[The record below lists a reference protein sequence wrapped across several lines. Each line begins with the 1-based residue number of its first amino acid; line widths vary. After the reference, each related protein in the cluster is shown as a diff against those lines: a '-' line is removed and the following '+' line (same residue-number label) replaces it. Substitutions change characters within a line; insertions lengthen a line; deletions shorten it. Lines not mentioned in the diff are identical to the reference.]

1 MPDFAPL
8 DDILQRVVSAD
19 PDQRVPGVVATVT
32 RSDGDVYVGAAG
44 ARSLDDPTPM
54 TADTVFAVFS
64 CTKALTSTTV
74 LQCVEDGLLDLD
86 APASEY
92 VPELGEL
99 PVLDGFAADGS
110 QILRAP
116 TTPITTRMLLLHT
129 AGLSYSFFSEE
140 YARLLAETGQ
150 PDILTASRD
159 CLRSPLL
166 FDPGTRWS
174 YGTNMDWAGLVVE
187 SIRGQR
193 LSEVMQKRV
202 FDPLGMSESGFV
214 MTDSMAARR
223 AEVHQR
229 LDDGSLVP
237 TGLVLDQEPEVDMGG
252 HGVYATI
259 GDYTK
264 YLRMWL
270 RDGEGEHGR
279 VLRAETVRSAS
290 VNGLGD
296 LKVGMLASS
305 APALTHD
312 AEFFPGQSKSWAYS
326 FMVNDDEAP
335 TGRTAGSL
343 AWAGLANLYYW
354 IDREKDVAGMWGT
367 QILPFAD
374 PASVGGYLDFETA
387 VYRAIS

>member
-19 PDQRVPGVVATVT
+19 GAERVPGVVATVT
-32 RSDGDVYVGAAG
+32 RSDGDVYARAAG
-44 ARSLDDPTPM
+44 FRSVDDTAPM
-54 TADTVFAVFS
+54 TTDTVFAVFS
-64 CTKALTSTTV
+64 CTKALASTTV
-74 LQCVEDGLLDLD
+74 LQCVEDGLIDLD
-86 APASEY
+86 APAAEY
-92 VPELGEL
+92 VPEIGDLQ
-99 PVLDGFAADGS
+99 VLDGFAADGS

-116 TTPITTRMLLLHT
+116 STPITTRMLLLHT
-129 AGLSYSFFSEE
+129 AGFSYSFFSEE
-140 YARLLAETGQ
+140 YARLLADTGQ
-150 PDILTASRD
+150 PDILAASRE

-174 YGTNMDWAGLVVE
+174 YGTNIDWAGQVVE
-187 SIRGQR
+187 AVRGQR
-193 LSEVMQKRV
+193 LSEVMQQRV
-202 FDPLGMSESGFV
+202 FDPLGMSDAAFV
-214 MTDSMAARR
+214 MTESMAARR

-229 LDDGSLVP
+229 LDDGTLVAS
-237 TGLVLDQEPEVDMGG
+237 GLILNQEPEIDMGG

-264 YLRMWL
+264 FLRMWL

-279 VLRAETVRSAS
+279 VLRADTVARAS

-296 LKVGMLASS
+296 LKVGMLVSS

-326 FMVNDDEAP
+326 FMVNDEDAP

-374 PASVGGYLDFETA
+374 PASVGGFLDFETA